1 MSRESSQPAAHH
13 TPPSADSSG
22 VLVRAENISYRYR
35 REDVLRDVSLSVPRG
50 SVTALV
56 GSNGSGKTTFLRLAV
71 GLLRPRSGRIVHP
84 AGSRPKVGWV
94 PQVDDSEVLY
104 PVTALQVVL
113 MGLTPGLGW
122 FGRRGAAG
130 KERSLRSLARF
141 DVADLASKRFRDLS
155 GGQRQRILLARA
167 LVDEPELLVLD
178 EPVRGLDFT
187 SAVGLV
193 KTITDLASE
202 RQLAVLVATHSLDLV
217 ANHAAQVALFKEG
230 RVQAGPVDEIFNDA
244 LLSEY
249 HDAAVHVGRV
259 AGHRVVVPGTTLGD
273 AP

>member
-1 MSRESSQPAAHH
+1 MSPEANKAAAHET
-13 TPPSADSSG
+13 TPGAEGST
-22 VLVRAENISYRYR
+22 VLVRAENLCYRYGTD
-35 REDVLRDVSLSVPRG
+35 DVLRDVNLSVPRG

-56 GSNGSGKTTFLRLAV
+56 GTNGSGKTTFLRLAV

-84 AGSRPKVGWV
+84 AGRRPKVGWV
-94 PQVDDSEVLY
+94 PQVDDSEVLF

-122 FGRRGAAG
+122 FGRRGSAG
-130 KERSLRSLARF
+130 RERSLKSLARF
-141 DVADLASKRFRDLS
+141 DVANLAARRFRDLS

-187 SAVGLV
+187 SAVALV
-193 KTITDLASE
+193 KTITDLARE
-202 RQLAVLVATHSLDLV
+202 HHLAVLVATHSLDLV
-217 ANHAAQVALFKEG
+217 ANHAAQVALFKAG

-244 LLSEY
+244 VLSEY
-249 HDAAVHVGRV
+249 HDAPVHVGKV
-259 AGHRVVVPGTTLGD
+259 AGHRVVVPGAALGD
-273 AP
+273 TP